1 MLISIAVVMLA
12 ITEITVRLLHVG
24 RFNLLYF
31 SITIHKTIEIAE
43 MNMIVKVRLAPVVSA
58 GKDILHI
65 VPSIRITEKISPVVI
80 PILTA
85 FLITWHLV
93 VKKGYSVLKIGNNP
107 YFGQFLEMSLPVK
120 RLMAYSCHRNVS
132 SVEK

>member
-1 MLISIAVVMLA
+1 MVLINIAVVILA
-12 ITEITVRLLHVG
+12 ITEITVRLLQVG

-58 GKDILHI
+58 GKNILHM
-65 VPSIRITEKISPVVI
+65 VPSIRTMLNISPVVI

-85 FLITWHLV
+85 FLITWRLV

-107 YFGQFLEMSLPVK
+107 YFGQFLVLLLCGWNVAKSNCPV
-120 RLMAYSCHRNVS
+120 
-132 SVEK
+132 